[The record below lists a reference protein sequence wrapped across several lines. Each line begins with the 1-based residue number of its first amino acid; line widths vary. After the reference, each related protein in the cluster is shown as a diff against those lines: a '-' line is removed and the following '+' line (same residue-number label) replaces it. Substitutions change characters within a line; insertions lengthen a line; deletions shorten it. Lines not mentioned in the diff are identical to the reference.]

1 MAYSYREPR
10 GPLRA
15 SFFNLPRGTT
25 GYVLTLLEQIKD
37 GLMYVGKYRSKQR
50 EIGPTHVVVFANQPP
65 PEGFVSEDRL
75 RVRYIKR
82 EDPPEDEPV
91 FTRDHAQEEDAPPPC
106 VVEPRTRGG
115 VTRPVDGPDHHR
127 RGGGGYGRGGGTGGG
142 GGGLTTRRTT
152 GPSSSG
158 SAPRPSIKSPR
169 IRCRGASTST

>member
-91 FTRDHAQEEDAPPPC
+91 FTRDHAQEEDAPLLASSS
-106 VVEPRTRGG
+106 
-115 VTRPVDGPDHHR
+115 PVQEEALP
-127 RGGGGYGRGGGTGGG
+127 
-142 GGGLTTRRTT
+142 
-152 GPSSSG
+152 GPSTDQTTTDVEEEDM
-158 SAPRPSIKSPR
+158 AEE
-169 IRCRGASTST
+169 AVLEEE